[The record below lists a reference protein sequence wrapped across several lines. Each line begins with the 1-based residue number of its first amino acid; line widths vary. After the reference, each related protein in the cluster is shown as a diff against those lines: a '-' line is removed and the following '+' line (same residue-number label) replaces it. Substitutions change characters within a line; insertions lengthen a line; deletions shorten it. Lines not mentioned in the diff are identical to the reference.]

1 MTSCKKGSLEK
12 FVKDHVDGCPKVSQY
27 WKDMPNCEGFSYEWY
42 YNYTG
47 YSNNDSQ
54 ITLSNYFINSH
65 GVVHYLF
72 PDTRRIW
79 RPYTWYILQTSSE
92 FCGTSLN
99 HLSGKLLDYFFR
111 SHCAWET
118 LCLCVQGGEWGAK
131 GTVLGRVEGGISGER
146 EGYQRRGRDIRG
158 EGGISGER

>member
-1 MTSCKKGSLEK
+1 MIL
-12 FVKDHVDGCPKVSQY
+12 
-27 WKDMPNCEGFSYEWY
+27 
-42 YNYTG
+42 NYTG

-131 GTVLGRVEGGISGER
+131 GTVLGRGERGISGER
-146 EGYQRRGRDIRG
+146 EGYQGRGRDTTGWYWTADLEPTPMIEVYSLLLFHWQALFVLRHLCN
-158 EGGISGER
+158 E